1 MGLFSGIIGTPKEQR
16 TQLYFRDDGSF
27 LFRKLDVEDGFLV
40 EKNKAKEI
48 IKAWMMRYKLLKRF
62 DGYKNI
68 SADMVTLSFAR
79 DIVFDPFNQL
89 KEGEKP
95 DKGADLVKGFVRKIA
110 EAKCYKHEQTAKG
123 SLFMDKLVVFLG
135 TTMILLALGI
145 GLKVAF

>member
-1 MGLFSGIIGTPKEQR
+1 MSVFSGILGTPKEQR
-16 TQLYFRDDGSF
+16 TQLYFRDDGGF
-27 LFRKLDVEDGFLV
+27 QFRKLDVEDGFLV
-40 EKNKAKEI
+40 EKNKAREI

-62 DGYKNI
+62 DGFKSI

-95 DKGADLVKGFVRKIA
+95 DKGAVLVKSFVSKIA

-135 TTMILLALGI
+135 ATMILLALGI